1 MKLIIDIGNS
11 NIVIAIYGTDWDKI
25 FRLETKDNQ
34 PQVYYEKGLADIL
47 LEWGVKPS
55 QIDIAMVS
63 SVVPDLNEKILA
75 AIRNVLYSEPVLI
88 NPDILR
94 KLPFHIPHINEIGSD
109 LVANAFAAV
118 SLYKKPCIIIDF
130 GTALTFTVA
139 HPTKGIQG
147 VTIAPGIKTA
157 ISSLYTNTAQL
168 PNVLL
173 SRPDSAIGKDT
184 SHAIQAGII
193 IGYEGLVD
201 HLISRIKAELDEEY
215 MVVGTGGLSESLSN
229 ITKPFDE
236 VNKMLTLEGIR
247 LMSGYIT
254 G

>member
-11 NIVIAIYGTDWDKI
+11 NIVIAIYRTDWDKI

-34 PQVYYEKGLADIL
+34 PQVYYERGLADIL
-47 LEWGVKPS
+47 FEWGIKVS
-55 QIDIAMVS
+55 EIQSAIVS
-63 SVVPDLNEKILA
+63 SVVPDMNEKINN
-75 AIRNVLYSEPVLI
+75 AIKNVLNIDPVLI
-88 NPDILR
+88 NPEII
-94 KLPFHIPHINEIGSD
+94 KSLPIHVTHINEIGSD

-118 SLYKKPCIIIDF
+118 NLYKKPTIVVDF
-130 GTALTFTVA
+130 GTALTFTVV
-139 HPTKGIQG
+139 HPSYGIQG

-168 PNVLL
+168 PAVPL

-201 HLISRIKAELDEEY
+201 HLINRIKAELDEEY

-229 ITKPFDE
+229 ITKSFDE

-247 LMSGYIT
+247 MISGYIT